1 MVKPIKQFEISS
13 LKVSGFKC
21 FAEERSFS
29 FGPMNAIF
37 GHNAQVK
44 STIAD
49 AISYAIT
56 GVSFFGSNR
65 MDRLRAPGKNISV
78 ELQIVDGEG
87 QPHCLIRNRVG
98 DNTDVFWD
106 GQPIAAKDLNTV
118 FAERDLFL
126 AVFNPLYLIEVL
138 GNKGRDLFE
147 RYMPEVPHE
156 KVMEQLSEH
165 NQSIL
170 AQNPFL
176 SPEAL
181 VKQTRESIRELES
194 TLTYCQGQQDL
205 LRSQREQS
213 GVLLADR
220 QKELQD
226 CRVRIQELESIRTTG
241 FDGSDLK
248 ERLAD
253 LYSLHEEYVREQAS
267 LPQTDDLDAK
277 FRDLTQKRAKREADV
292 YHSQYAQALA
302 DTQKQINELGMEL
315 ARHRHI
321 LAGLQP
327 GIRCPMCYQTVTQE
341 TLPALKDEFEATI
354 RRICAQ
360 GKELSGQ
367 LDELHGLDEK
377 AREVFEAFRAQDI
390 AMCNLELADIE
401 LRRQQAVDAV
411 RAENE
416 RRQQKISEIR
426 EEIQNIELDLETGR
440 LSSEEMVELECFKE
454 RAKALEA
461 EIEVLTEQ
469 QGSSMGADVAPGI
482 SAEEINAEIVKKNEL
497 LTALSSYIAERVR
510 QRFDHLDLNRVS
522 ISLYEVSKTTG
533 EVRDVFKFNYEDRPY
548 VILSLSEKIKAGLEV
563 SELLKKIAGINY
575 PVFIDN
581 GESVPVI
588 DNVRPSGQTF
598 ISQVV
603 KNEQLRVEIL
613 GAAPAG
619 RSEQAA

>member
-37 GHNAQVK
+37 GHNAQGK

-292 YHSQYAQALA
+292 YPSQYAQALA

-482 SAEEINAEIVKKNEL
+482 SAEEINAEIVKKMSCLPRFPATLRNGSGSG
-497 LTALSSYIAERVR
+497 LT
-510 QRFDHLDLNRVS
+510 
-522 ISLYEVSKTTG
+522 TWT
-533 EVRDVFKFNYEDRPY
+533 
-548 VILSLSEKIKAGLEV
+548 
-563 SELLKKIAGINY
+563 
-575 PVFIDN
+575 
-581 GESVPVI
+581 
-588 DNVRPSGQTF
+588 
-598 ISQVV
+598 
-603 KNEQLRVEIL
+603 
-613 GAAPAG
+613 
-619 RSEQAA
+619 

>member
-37 GHNAQVK
+37 GHNAQGK

-126 AVFNPLYLIEVL
+126 AVFNPLHLIEVL

-327 GIRCPMCYQTVTQE
+327 GIRCPMCYQTV
-341 TLPALKDEFEATI
+341 PALKDEFEATI

-426 EEIQNIELDLETGR
+426 EEIQNKELETGR

>member
-37 GHNAQVK
+37 GHNAQGK

-426 EEIQNIELDLETGR
+426 VEIQNIELDLETGR

>member
-37 GHNAQVK
+37 GHNAQGK

-548 VILSLSEKIKAGLEV
+548 VILSLSEKIKAGLEG

>member
-37 GHNAQVK
+37 GHNAQGK

-213 GVLLADR
+213 RVLLADR

-226 CRVRIQELESIRTTG
+226 CRIRIQELESIRTTG

>member
-37 GHNAQVK
+37 GHNAQGK

-56 GVSFFGSNR
+56 GVSLFGSNR

>member
-37 GHNAQVK
+37 GHNAQGK

-581 GESVPVI
+581 GESAPVI

>member
-37 GHNAQVK
+37 GHNAQGK

-126 AVFNPLYLIEVL
+126 AVFNPLYLFEVL

>member
-37 GHNAQVK
+37 GHNAQGK

-548 VILSLSEKIKAGLEV
+548 VILSLSEKIKAGLDV

>member
-37 GHNAQVK
+37 GHNAQGK

-302 DTQKQINELGMEL
+302 DTQKQINELGIVL

-321 LAGLQP
+321 LAARQP

>member
-37 GHNAQVK
+37 GHNAQGK

-575 PVFIDN
+575 PVFINN

>member
-37 GHNAQVK
+37 GHNAQGK

-78 ELQIVDGEG
+78 ELQIVDGKG

-205 LRSQREQS
+205 LQSQREQS

>member
-37 GHNAQVK
+37 GHNAQGK

-170 AQNPFL
+170 AQKPFL

-426 EEIQNIELDLETGR
+426 EEIQNIERDLETGR

>member
-37 GHNAQVK
+37 GHNAQGK

-277 FRDLTQKRAKREADV
+277 FRDLTQKRAKREAAV

>member
-37 GHNAQVK
+37 GHNAQGK

-194 TLTYCQGQQDL
+194 TLTYCQGRQDL
-205 LRSQREQS
+205 LQSQREQS

>member
-37 GHNAQVK
+37 GHNAQGK

-321 LAGLQP
+321 LAGLHP

>member
-37 GHNAQVK
+37 GHNAQGK

-426 EEIQNIELDLETGR
+426 EEIQNIELDLEAGR

>member
-1 MVKPIKQFEISS
+1 MVKPIKRFEISS

-37 GHNAQVK
+37 GHNAQGK

>member
-37 GHNAQVK
+37 GHNAQGK

-603 KNEQLRVEIL
+603 KNKQLRVEIL

>member
-37 GHNAQVK
+37 GHNAQGK

-126 AVFNPLYLIEVL
+126 AVFNPLYLIEVF

>member
-37 GHNAQVK
+37 GHNAQGK

-78 ELQIVDGEG
+78 ALQLVAGEG
-87 QPHCLIRNRVG
+87 EPHCLIRNRVG
-98 DNTDVFWD
+98 ENTDVFWD

-548 VILSLSEKIKAGLEV
+548 VILSLSEKIKAGYVIVIMKLSQCVEAV
-563 SELLKKIAGINY
+563 HTCIRLHPETNFHYFENVGTGEEFYTSDRKQIQRKIFPYFSLMI
-575 PVFIDN
+575 I
-581 GESVPVI
+581 
-588 DNVRPSGQTF
+588 Q
-598 ISQVV
+598 
-603 KNEQLRVEIL
+603 
-613 GAAPAG
+613 
-619 RSEQAA
+619 

>member
-1 MVKPIKQFEISS
+1 
-13 LKVSGFKC
+13 
-21 FAEERSFS
+21 
-29 FGPMNAIF
+29 MNAIF
-37 GHNAQVK
+37 GHNAQGK

-78 ELQIVDGEG
+78 ELQIVDGKG

-194 TLTYCQGQQDL
+194 TLTYCQGRQDL
-205 LRSQREQS
+205 LQSQREQS

-226 CRVRIQELESIRTTG
+226 CRIRIQELESIRTTG

-390 AMCNLELADIE
+390 AMCNQELADIE

>member
-37 GHNAQVK
+37 GHNAQGK

-226 CRVRIQELESIRTTG
+226 CRIRIQELESIRTTG

-588 DNVRPSGQTF
+588 DSVRPSGQTF

>member
-37 GHNAQVK
+37 GHNAQGK

-390 AMCNLELADIE
+390 AMCNQELADIE

-613 GAAPAG
+613 SAAPAG

>member
-37 GHNAQVK
+37 GHNAQGK

-367 LDELHGLDEK
+367 FDELHGLDEK

>member
-37 GHNAQVK
+37 GHNAQGK

-510 QRFDHLDLNRVS
+510 QRFDHLDLYRVS

-533 EVRDVFKFNYEDRPY
+533 EVRDVFQFNYEDRPY

>member
-37 GHNAQVK
+37 GHNAQGK

-440 LSSEEMVELECFKE
+440 LSLEEMVELECFKE

>member
-29 FGPMNAIF
+29 FGPMNAFF
-37 GHNAQVK
+37 GHNAQGK

-226 CRVRIQELESIRTTG
+226 CRIRIQELESIRTTG

>member
-37 GHNAQVK
+37 GHNAQGK

-78 ELQIVDGEG
+78 ELQIVDGKG

-147 RYMPEVPHE
+147 LYMPEVPHE

-205 LRSQREQS
+205 LQSQREQS

-226 CRVRIQELESIRTTG
+226 CRIRIQELESIRTTG

-390 AMCNLELADIE
+390 AMCNQELADIE

>member
-37 GHNAQVK
+37 GHNAQGK

-548 VILSLSEKIKAGLEV
+548 VILSLSEKIKAGPEV

>member
-37 GHNAQVK
+37 GHNAQGK

-367 LDELHGLDEK
+367 PDELHGLDEK

>member
-13 LKVSGFKC
+13 LKVSGFRC

-37 GHNAQVK
+37 GHNAQGK

>member
-37 GHNAQVK
+37 GHNAQGK

-87 QPHCLIRNRVG
+87 QPHCLIRNRVD

>member
-37 GHNAQVK
+37 GHNAQGK

-377 AREVFEAFRAQDI
+377 SREVFEAFRAQDI

>member
-37 GHNAQVK
+37 GHNAQGK

-563 SELLKKIAGINY
+563 SELLKKIARINY

>member
-37 GHNAQVK
+37 GHNAQGK

-416 RRQQKISEIR
+416 RRQHKISEIR

>member
-37 GHNAQVK
+37 GHNAQGK

-78 ELQIVDGEG
+78 ELQIVDGKG

-416 RRQQKISEIR
+416 RRQQKISELR

-482 SAEEINAEIVKKNEL
+482 SAEKINAEIVKKNEL

>member
-37 GHNAQVK
+37 GHNAQGK

-292 YHSQYAQALA
+292 YPSQYAQALA

>member
-37 GHNAQVK
+37 GHNAQGK

-401 LRRQQAVDAV
+401 LRRQQ
-411 RAENE
+411 
-416 RRQQKISEIR
+416 KISEIR

>member
-37 GHNAQVK
+37 GHNAQGK

-327 GIRCPMCYQTVTQE
+327 GIRCPMCCQTVTQE